1 MCSLLQGSYLEP
13 LDRKGIR
20 TERFNCS
27 GVAVSPLLGKL
38 VAINTNQEETK
49 EWFFKKGL
57 QTARLYFFKWGD

>member
-1 MCSLLQGSYLEP
+1 MFPSSGLLSGALGWK
-13 LDRKGIR
+13 RNR
-20 TERFNCS
+20 TERLSCS

-57 QTARLYFFKWGD
+57 QTGRLYFFK